1 MTLIHETEQIQIFIL
16 NPDHS
21 TRTVVVPRA
30 EVTLGAKGDNDIV
43 LDDQE
48 AEEYHARLEPEEG
61 HYRVTD
67 LNSITGTFL
76 GETRLKPNE
85 PTEWLPDVALRI
97 GESWLSLQP
106 GLDPLLVPEPNLA
119 SAHTPISYNP
129 EQVAWSYGELAGLY
143 LGTSQITIA
152 PGNSG
157 VVSLVLFNRQ
167 LKSEHFN
174 LTVTGVSPN
183 WIAALP
189 SVVTLGGDSDRQL
202 DLEFQL
208 PHAST
213 TRAGRYRVVVQLV
226 PQGQPTEMV
235 EATLTLTVLAFSQF
249 RASLN
254 PHSFFVNDHAQLKIE
269 NLGNLP
275 ETFSVSVEDAD
286 EALTCNLPETPFR
299 LAEGESQT
307 LEIQVQPPQTMW
319 GNQERTYPLSISVEA
334 VSGQVQTL
342 QAEVLSLRTLPAWL
356 VPLIV
361 VSGLGLVIILGFFLV
376 VNLIN
381 WSPVAP
387 ISPATLAPVAA
398 QPLDSDGDGLTNAQ
412 ELQVGTNPNL
422 VDTDGDGLN
431 DMDEQRAGTNP
442 LITDSDGD
450 TLSDG
455 QEVLVLH
462 TSPINADTDGDGQPD
477 NVDPDPG
484 RLPTAVV
491 ATAVPATLE
500 PATLTPATLAPT
512 DPTSTVVIQPAAP
525 PVVVNLNGSI
535 VLQSQRDGTS
545 QIYLLQ
551 PGDGGLVR
559 LTNNNANDQNVVRAP
574 QGNLLAFDSNRDGNE
589 EIYTMQANG
598 TNQTRLTNND
608 AKDFAPA
615 WAADGAHL
623 AFLSDRSGSTEIYV
637 MTLDGAA
644 PIQITSDLTEECCLA
659 WSPTKSVLAYMA
671 QEAGSWGLFTM
682 GSDGLNQKRL
692 AAGFAAA
699 PAWSPDG
706 TRLAFVSQQDG
717 NSEIYVINADGSG
730 QVRLTTSAAQDAHPL
745 WSPDGSHLA
754 FISDRDGSPQIYLM
768 NADGTGQT
776 RLLVSAG
783 RQCCLVWSPD
793 GSHLAFAND
802 QTGNDEVYIVNVNGQ
817 GVRQLTT
824 SPGPDTPLVWYP

>member
-1 MTLIHETEQIQIFIL
+1 MLMTLIHEAEQIQIFIL

-30 EVTLGAKGDNDIV
+30 EITLGAKGDNNIV

-67 LNSITGTFL
+67 LNSATGTFL
-76 GETRLKPNE
+76 GETRLKPGE
-85 PTEWLPDVALRI
+85 PTVWLPDVALRI

-106 GLDPLLVPEPNLA
+106 GLDPLLVTEPTLA

-129 EQVAWSYGELAGLY
+129 EQVSWSTGEMVGLY

-189 SVVTLGGDSDRQL
+189 SVVTLGADSNRQL

-213 TRAGRYRVVVQLV
+213 TRAGRYRVAVQLA
-226 PQGQPTEMV
+226 PQGLPAEAV
-235 EATLTLTVLAFSQF
+235 EVTLTLTVLAFSQF
-249 RASLN
+249 RAALN
-254 PHSFFVNDHAQLKIE
+254 PQSFFVNDHAQLKIE

-275 ETFSVSVEDAD
+275 ETFSVSVEEAD
-286 EALTCNLPETPFR
+286 EALTCNLPEAPFR

-307 LEIQVQPPQTMW
+307 LEIQVQPPQTLW

-361 VSGLGLVIILGFFLV
+361 ISGLGLVIILGFFLV
-376 VNLIN
+376 LNLTQLR
-381 WSPVAP
+381 PTAP
-387 ISPATLAPVAA
+387 NLPLTLAPVAA
-398 QPLDSDGDGLTNAQ
+398 QPSDTDGDGLTNAQ

-450 TLSDG
+450 GLSDG

-477 NVDPDPG
+477 NVDSDPG
-484 RLPTAVV
+484 HLPTPIV
-491 ATAVPATLE
+491 ATVV
-500 PATLTPATLAPT
+500 PATLAPAT
-512 DPTSTVVIQPAAP
+512 LAPAEPTSTVVIQAAAP

-551 PGDGGLVR
+551 PTDGGLTR
-559 LTNNNANDQNVVRAP
+559 LTNNNANDENVVRAP

-589 EIYTMQANG
+589 EIYTMQADG
-598 TNQTRLTNND
+598 TQQTRLTNND

-615 WAADGAHL
+615 WSADGAHL

-644 PIQITSDLTEECCLA
+644 PIQITSNLTEECCLA
-659 WSPTKSVLAYMA
+659 WSPTKNILAYMA

-682 GSDGLNQKRL
+682 GGDGLNQKRL
-692 AAGFAAA
+692 AAGFAVA
-699 PAWSPDG
+699 PIWSPDG

-730 QVRLTTSAAQDAHPL
+730 QTRLTTSPAQDTNPL

-768 NADGTGQT
+768 NGDGTGQT

-783 RQCCLVWSPD
+783 RQCCLIWSSD

-802 QTGNDEVYIVNVNGQ
+802 QTGNDEVYIVDINGQ
-817 GVRQLTT
+817 GVRQLTN
-824 SPGPDTPLVWYP
+824 SPGPDAPLVWYP